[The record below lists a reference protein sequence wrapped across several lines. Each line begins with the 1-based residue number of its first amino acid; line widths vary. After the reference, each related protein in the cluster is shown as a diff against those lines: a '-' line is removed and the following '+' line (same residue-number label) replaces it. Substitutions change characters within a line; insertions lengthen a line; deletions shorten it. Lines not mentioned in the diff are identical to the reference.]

1 MCRRDSYYGE
11 YSDVVSNG
19 ASFSIPQVQG
29 LKVEIPEDPTKR
41 TVTWQTIDWVDG
53 YELERALS
61 PSGAYELVKK
71 IEDPNIGAFVSSKQE
86 VGSIKYYSIR
96 AYKVVEGVTQY
107 GSYSEIV
114 SNPGTSC
121 LLYTSFC
128 PSKKPAFGSRLEY
141 CAGET

>member
-1 MCRRDSYYGE
+1 M
-11 YSDVVSNG
+11 G
-19 ASFSIPQVQG
+19 AGFSIPQVQG

-86 VGSIKYYSIR
+86 VGSIKYYRIR
-96 AYKVVEGVTQY
+96 AYLEINGQTV
-107 GSYSEIV
+107 YSDY
-114 SNPGTSC
+114 SNVIANAPT
-121 LLYTSFC
+121 
-128 PSKKPAFGSRLEY
+128 A
-141 CAGET
+141 